1 MSSLSSY
8 YLLVTFCLICIVQYL
23 QLLKDFIL
31 TVSLNASFWF
41 SFHASDGKM
50 SMASEAFRAID
61 QVSSLVYCKK
71 KKKEVSDVWQ
81 ATLAK
86 SAGLTKKKVP
96 DILNSEFLAF

>member
-23 QLLKDFIL
+23 RSPDVIVTILLLKDFIL

-50 SMASEAFRAID
+50 SMATEAFRAFD

-71 KKKEVSDVWQ
+71 KKVSDVPANGRQ
-81 ATLAK
+81 H
-86 SAGLTKKKVP
+86 
-96 DILNSEFLAF
+96 

>member
-23 QLLKDFIL
+23 RLLKDFIL

-71 KKKEVSDVWQ
+71 KKEEVSDVPPNGRQ
-81 ATLAK
+81 H
-86 SAGLTKKKVP
+86 
-96 DILNSEFLAF
+96 